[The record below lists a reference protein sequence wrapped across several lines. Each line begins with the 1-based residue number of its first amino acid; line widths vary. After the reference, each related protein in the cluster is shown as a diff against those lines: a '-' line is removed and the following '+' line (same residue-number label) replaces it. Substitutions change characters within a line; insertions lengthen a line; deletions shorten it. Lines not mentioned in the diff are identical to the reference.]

1 MRKHIART
9 ICLLTIVLLSVNVV
23 LAHSVAKISNNTPSF
38 KKALFSEL
46 STKSSSFLIVENV
59 SDFVLNSLFSELST
73 KSLTFSTIK
82 KEDVNDELLS
92 EFDNETDLE
101 EDDIDTETIAIYTQ
115 ASFDLFCICSF
126 IQKDQKRNSY
136 HSNYQQKTTKLPVWL
151 KVRHIIL

>member
-38 KKALFSEL
+38 KKA
-46 STKSSSFLIVENV
+46 
-59 SDFVLNSLFSELST
+59 LFSELST

-126 IQKDQKRNSY
+126 IQIDQKRNSY

>member
-1 MRKHIART
+1 MNMRKHIART

-46 STKSSSFLIVENV
+46 STKS
-59 SDFVLNSLFSELST
+59 
-73 KSLTFSTIK
+73 LTFSTIN

>member
-1 MRKHIART
+1 MNMRKHIART
-9 ICLLTIVLLSVNVV
+9 ICLLTIVLLCVNVV
-23 LAHSVAKISNNTPSF
+23 FAHSVAKISNNTPSF
-38 KKALFSEL
+38 KKA
-46 STKSSSFLIVENV
+46 
-59 SDFVLNSLFSELST
+59 LFSELST

>member
-1 MRKHIART
+1 MNMRKHIART

-38 KKALFSEL
+38 KKA
-46 STKSSSFLIVENV
+46 
-59 SDFVLNSLFSELST
+59 LFSELST

-126 IQKDQKRNSY
+126 IQIDQKRNSY